1 MIKEIDFS
9 KKAVERI
16 NQLISRKPI
25 GTFFRI
31 AVKGG
36 GCSGFIKKIDFCN
49 TQDITD
55 KDMVEDFDEI
65 KVIVDMK
72 SMMFLSEAIIDY
84 KDSLMGAGF
93 IIDIPSATNSC
104 GCGDSFSM

>member
-1 MIKEIDFS
+1 MVMT
-9 KKAVERI
+9 KA
-16 NQLISRKPI
+16 
-25 GTFFRI
+25 
-31 AVKGG
+31 AVDAWKNIVDRLEKDADDTHLRVGIKGG

-49 TQDITD
+49 TPDITD
-55 KDMVEDFDEI
+55 KDMIEDFNEI

-72 SMMFLSEAIIDY
+72 SMMFLSDAIIDY

-93 IIDIPSATNSC
+93 SIDIPSATNSC

>member
-1 MIKEIDFS
+1 MVIT
-9 KKAVERI
+9 KAAVDAWKNIVERLEKDADATHLRVGI
-16 NQLISRKPI
+16 
-25 GTFFRI
+25 
-31 AVKGG
+31 KGG

-55 KDMVEDFDEI
+55 KDTVEDFDEI

-84 KDSLMGAGF
+84 KDGLMGAGF
-93 IIDIPSATNSC
+93 IIDIP
-104 GCGDSFSM
+104 

>member
-1 MIKEIDFS
+1 MVIT
-9 KKAVERI
+9 KAAVDAWKNIVERLEKDADATHLRVGI
-16 NQLISRKPI
+16 
-25 GTFFRI
+25 
-31 AVKGG
+31 KGG
-36 GCSGFIKKIDFCN
+36 GCSGFIKKINFCN

-72 SMMFLSEAIIDY
+72 SMMFLSDAIIDY
-84 KDSLMGAGF
+84 KDGLMGAGF
-93 IIDIPSATNSC
+93 IIEIPSATNSC